1 MPPRLRT
8 ERSAPEVGRRFPLAA
23 AQTRVLGMPG
33 HNSPGLWRWPGGVRA
48 RRRLMRMIT
57 DQESRV
63 SLWVGSVRSAG
74 RCGGAGDP
82 GTTSLDYGPSVH
94 RRYIRSGGFD
104 SNSLKRPVTKQVT
117 TPPGNDRLTNDVLGR
132 LYLPDLQLSDPAR
145 RYRTKPAFMVGEKST
160 VRFHKCPAKK
170 NL

>member
-23 AQTRVLGMPG
+23 AQIQVLGMPG

-117 TPPGNDRLTNDVLGR
+117 TPPGNDRFDKRRTR
-132 LYLPDLQLSDPAR
+132 TPISPRPAAIRPSSTLSDETGIYGR
-145 RYRTKPAFMVGEKST
+145 GEVYGT
-160 VRFHKCPAKK
+160 VSQMPS
-170 NL
+170 